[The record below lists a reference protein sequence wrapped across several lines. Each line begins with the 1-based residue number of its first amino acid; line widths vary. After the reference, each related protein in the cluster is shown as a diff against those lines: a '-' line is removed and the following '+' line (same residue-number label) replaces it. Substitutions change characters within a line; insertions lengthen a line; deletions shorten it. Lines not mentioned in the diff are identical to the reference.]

1 MRARVP
7 ARAASLH
14 HGLARASL
22 PRSLYRR
29 VHPDL
34 FHRQP
39 AAHAVNL
46 ASMQELQSFL
56 DAGPRSRASEPVKL
70 RFFVAGAD
78 AAAPAREVSLTWRPP
93 GAVGDERWAR
103 SGDACVRAL
112 LREVDPEAAAADGA
126 AAGAEAAA
134 PSEPAPAAGARP
146 LPSARLRDDLVFCAS
161 DVPADRRAAARCARL
176 LPGALPAGARRTRR
190 FCCTRRPSRRPRVPA
205 AALRA
210 WRSTLT
216 KRRSQTRWRARARRR
231 RVGGGR
237 RGGGDA
243 VGGGARARA
252 RLRARRARPRARRAR
267 AAGAARAAARRQPAA
282 RRPRRAVARAR
293 AVVRAAGDR
302 DAPADA
308 ADADADDARRRAG
321 AGGRARAG
329 GAVVLS
335 AEGAA
340 GAAGWVRREWRALR
354 CAQERFALA
363 AELRDRL
370 RLGGVDAHG
379 LGAGDGAG
387 AGGAQAIRCATRC
400 DRCASSRC
408 GCPRRLRRCECG
420 CGLAAPTAAA
430 AAAAAEAVAHAGGAE
445 RAHLLARLE
454 RASKSLPRRR
464 RVKLYD

>member
-1 MRARVP
+1 M
-7 ARAASLH
+7 AST
-14 HGLARASL
+14 RASL
-22 PRSLYRR
+22 LRSLYRR

-70 RFFVAGAD
+70 RFFVAGSD

-146 LPSARLRDDLVFCAS
+146 LPSVRLRDDLVFCAS
-161 DVPADRRAAARCARL
+161 DVPADRRAAACARLRRL
-176 LPGALPAGARRTRR
+176 LPGALPAGAASHPPILLHAAAEPPAEGARRGFACVALDFDEAALADALARAR
-190 FCCTRRPSRRPRVPA
+190 GGVAAAAGDAAAAMRLA
-205 AALRA
+205 AALERA
-210 WRSTLT
+210 LGCE
-216 KRRSQTRWRARARRR
+216 
-231 RVGGGR
+231 RVELGR
-237 RGGGDA
+237 DL
-243 VGGGARARA
+243 GAPEAA
-252 RLRARRARPRARRAR
+252 GLLRALRPDASPLR
-267 AAGAARAAARRQPAA
+267 AALDAPWHGLSL
-282 RRPRRAVARAR
+282 
-293 AVVRAAGDR
+293 VVRAAAADR

-308 ADADADDARRRAG
+308 ADADADDAPPPALEL
-321 AGGRARAG
+321 ADAPDAG

-335 AEGAA
+335 GAEGAA

-387 AGGAQAIRCATRC
+387 AGGAQVDSLRHAVRSLREQQVRLPEEAATMRM
-400 DRCASSRC
+400 
-408 GCPRRLRRCECG
+408 RLRI
-420 CGLAAPTAAA
+420 
-430 AAAAAEAVAHAGGAE
+430 GGADGGGGGGGAGE
-445 RAHLLARLE
+445 LLTLAVPSYFEIGDVLARLE